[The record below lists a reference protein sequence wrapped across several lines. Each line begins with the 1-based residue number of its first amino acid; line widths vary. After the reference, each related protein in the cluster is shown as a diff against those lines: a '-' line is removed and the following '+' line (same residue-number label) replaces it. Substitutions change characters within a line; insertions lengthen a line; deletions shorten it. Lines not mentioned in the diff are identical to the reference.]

1 MREEEI
7 REILLKENEN
17 FKELFEEHQKLE
29 KRLNELLNKWYL
41 TAEEQEEERQ
51 IKKRKLMIKDRMY
64 AIIAEYRRNLE
75 EAPTG

>member
-7 REILLKENEN
+7 REILLKENES

-75 EAPTG
+75 GAPTG